1 MASDSPT
8 STTPQEQPERLL
20 AADIPVRPA
29 ATVMLVRDGDEG
41 PEVFMLR
48 RTLSAA
54 FAGGQYV
61 FPGGKVDGTDH
72 ADELEAIC
80 DGLDDAEASARLG
93 VESGGLAWLV
103 AAIRESF
110 EEAGVLLARR
120 ADETE
125 MIRFEGDIVAPM
137 SESRE
142 AIYNGTESLSELCA
156 RHDLRLVTDAIGFV
170 SHWITPLGEARR
182 FDTRFLLARAPEVQE
197 PLHDGGETI
206 DSLWVRPQDAL
217 QRWKAGELQMFP
229 PTVANLEWLSNFA
242 TADEALAGGEAMG
255 LPETILPRM
264 KTDSEGNIVGIAVP
278 GDADYASV
286 PPPEF
291 VFARFR

>member
-1 MASDSPT
+1 MASETPSPQ
-8 STTPQEQPERLL
+8 PQEQSERVR
-20 AADIPVRPA
+20 AADIPLRPA
-29 ATVMLVRDGDEG
+29 ATVMLVRDGDDG

-93 VESGGLAWLV
+93 LESGGLAWIV

-120 ADETE
+120 AHESE
-125 MIRFEGDIVAPM
+125 MIRFEGDIVGPM
-137 SESRE
+137 SEARE
-142 AIYNGTESLSELCA
+142 AIYNGTESLSQLCA

-170 SHWITPLGEARR
+170 SHWITPVGEGRR

-217 QRWKAGELQMFP
+217 KRWEAGELQMFP
-229 PTVANLEWLSNFA
+229 PTVANLEWLSQFGS
-242 TADEALAGGEAMG
+242 ADEALAGGEAMG
-255 LPETILPRM
+255 IPQTILPRM
-264 KTDSEGNIVGIAVP
+264 KTDADGNVIGIAVP
-278 GDADYASV
+278 GDDDYDSV
-286 PPPEF
+286 PLPEF

>member
-1 MASDSPT
+1 
-8 STTPQEQPERLL
+8 
-20 AADIPVRPA
+20 
-29 ATVMLVRDGDEG
+29 
-41 PEVFMLR
+41 
-48 RTLSAA
+48 
-54 FAGGQYV
+54 
-61 FPGGKVDGTDH
+61 
-72 ADELEAIC
+72 
-80 DGLDDAEASARLG
+80 
-93 VESGGLAWLV
+93 
-103 AAIRESF
+103 
-110 EEAGVLLARR
+110 
-120 ADETE
+120 
-125 MIRFEGDIVAPM
+125 IVAPM

-142 AIYNGTESLSELCA
+142 AIYNGTESLSELCT

-229 PTVANLEWLSNFA
+229 PTVANLEWLSNFS

-264 KTDSEGNIVGIAVP
+264 KTDSEGNVVGIAVP

>member
-1 MASDSPT
+1 MASDS
-8 STTPQEQPERLL
+8 SASAPQEQSERPR
-20 AADIPVRPA
+20 AQDIPVRPA
-29 ATVMLVRDGDEG
+29 ATVMLVRDGEGG

-72 ADELEAIC
+72 AEELEAIC

-93 VESGGLAWLV
+93 LESGGLAWIV

-120 ADETE
+120 ANESE
-125 MIRFEGDIVAPM
+125 MIRFEGDIVGPM
-137 SESRE
+137 SEARD

-156 RHDLRLVTDAIGFV
+156 RHDLRLVTDVIGFV
-170 SHWITPLGEARR
+170 SHWITPVGEGRR

-217 QRWKAGELQMFP
+217 QLWEAGELQMFP
-229 PTVANLEWLSNFA
+229 PTVENLKWLSQFES
-242 TADEALAGGEAMG
+242 ADAALAGGEAMG
-255 LPETILPRM
+255 IPQTILPRM
-264 KTDSEGNIVGIAVP
+264 KTDADGNVVGIAVP
-278 GDADYASV
+278 GDADYDSV
-286 PPPEF
+286 PLPEF
-291 VFARFR
+291 VFAKFR